1 MSRQVVAVLDSWFH
15 YGANRGEMLKLTL
28 RNTPNLSGEFSVSYH
43 KMTYV
48 TKLGKFQNILY
59 CISIQ
64 RLSIV

>member
-1 MSRQVVAVLDSWFH
+1 
-15 YGANRGEMLKLTL
+15 MLKLTV